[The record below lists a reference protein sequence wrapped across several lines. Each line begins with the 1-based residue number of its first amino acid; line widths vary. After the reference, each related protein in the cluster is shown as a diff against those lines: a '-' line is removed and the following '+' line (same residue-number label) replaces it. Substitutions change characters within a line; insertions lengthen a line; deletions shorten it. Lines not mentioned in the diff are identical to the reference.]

1 MVEDASAAGKRAP
14 VLVEDAPVGGKRAL
28 VYNGLHLGLAA
39 LTPAIRARKA
49 DMNKAKLEIILVF
62 VHFAFIFLF
71 ILKPPV
77 DHSWRSD

>member
-1 MVEDASAAGKRAP
+1 MVEDPSVGEKRA
-14 VLVEDAPVGGKRAL
+14 A

-49 DMNKAKLEIILVF
+49 DMNKAKLEIILIF
-62 VHFAFIFLF
+62 VHFAFVFLF
-71 ILKPPV
+71 ILKSPI